1 MSIFNDKQEKDIID
15 KYQSNIDIDL
25 IIKEYNTEEHFIR
38 EVLKDKQID
47 RKYNTFTEELNQRLI
62 FLYDKKKFT
71 QKKICYDLLV
81 SEMGI
86 KNILKRNHIPKR
98 SLSECN
104 KKYRRNSNYF
114 DHIDS
119 ENKAYFLGLLFADG
133 NNFSPH
139 NAITLALQEEDGYLV
154 NKFAKEIEYSG
165 IIHKDNLHDINVN
178 YKNQIRIVV
187 NDQHMSKRLYDL
199 GMIDNKSLV
208 LQFPTFLQEQYVR
221 HFIRGYFDGDGGVYY
236 DEKRHRLTT
245 NTAGTLDMV
254 TNIQRVLKNIGCSS
268 YIYHPKQSSDH
279 NTYVLHTCGNN
290 NSLKYLSWLYESC
303 DTKMIRKYNTY
314 LNGKQ
319 KYGTSENLIR
329 LTTE

>member
-1 MSIFNDKQEKDIID
+1 MSIFNDKQEQDIID

-47 RKYNTFTEELNQRLI
+47 RKYNTFTEELNRRLI
-62 FLYDKKKFT
+62 FLYDKKKLT

-86 KNILKRNHIPKR
+86 KKILKRNHIPKR

-208 LQFPTFLQEQYVR
+208 LQFPTFL
-221 HFIRGYFDGDGGVYY
+221 
-236 DEKRHRLTT
+236 
-245 NTAGTLDMV
+245 
-254 TNIQRVLKNIGCSS
+254 
-268 YIYHPKQSSDH
+268 
-279 NTYVLHTCGNN
+279 
-290 NSLKYLSWLYESC
+290 
-303 DTKMIRKYNTY
+303 
-314 LNGKQ
+314 
-319 KYGTSENLIR
+319 
-329 LTTE
+329 